1 MENLLVVQE
10 NFSETVARYVSR
22 EMGLGK
28 DPRRTMERLM
38 GNWVVNALVA
48 TPRANKDAIRSHWMG
63 PFSKPGSR
71 LARTRKARSKAAQEM
86 AETAALVYIRHINYK
101 ESKGSLGAKS
111 LPFAQ
116 LLKLAR
122 KFVSRR
128 VFSGGIHRAGYMPA
142 IRVLRQKAGDRPP
155 RYKNEPGTEPQ
166 WTMTPDQMSIEV
178 TNFAKIIE
186 QIAPNAFENGAT
198 TLQGYLASYLTNDI
212 IDGMRNAG
220 LNAK

>member
-1 MENLLVVQE
+1 MENLMVVNE
-10 NFSETVARYVSR
+10 MFSETVARYVSR

-38 GNWVVNALVA
+38 GNWVLNALVA
-48 TPRANKDAIRSHWMG
+48 TKRADKNAIRGHWTS
-63 PFSKPGSR
+63 PFTKNGTRPP
-71 LARTRKARSKAAQEM
+71 RTRKARSKKAHEM
-86 AETAALVYIRHINYK
+86 AETQALVYIRHINYQ
-101 ESKGSLGAKS
+101 GVAKS
-111 LPFAQ
+111 LPYAE

-122 KFVSRR
+122 TFVSRR

-166 WTMTPDQMSIEV
+166 WTMTPDQLSVEV

-186 QIAPNAFENGAT
+186 QIAPNAFEIGAT
-198 TLQGYLASYLTNDI
+198 KLQGYLASYLTNDI
-212 IDGMRNAG
+212 VNGMKNAG

>member
-1 MENLLVVQE
+1 
-10 NFSETVARYVSR
+10 
-22 EMGLGK
+22 
-28 DPRRTMERLM
+28 
-38 GNWVVNALVA
+38 
-48 TPRANKDAIRSHWMG
+48 
-63 PFSKPGSR
+63 
-71 LARTRKARSKAAQEM
+71 
-86 AETAALVYIRHINYK
+86 
-101 ESKGSLGAKS
+101 
-111 LPFAQ
+111 
-116 LLKLAR
+116 
-122 KFVSRR
+122 VSRR

-198 TLQGYLASYLTNDI
+198 KLQGYLASYLTNDI
-212 IDGMRNAG
+212 INGMQKAG